1 VLLRVVLLVLI
12 AGCATPPLPPAR
24 PSNAVVGKM
33 SHQGNLSAE
42 AIEGVMGR
50 VIGQIEYCYQKE
62 LQRDPNLAG
71 TLSMTWTISPSGDV
85 VDAGVQDNTFEGP
98 AAEAIALCAQR
109 ILLRLRF
116 PSPTSG
122 SVQVLYPVAFKP

>member
-1 VLLRVVLLVLI
+1 
-12 AGCATPPLPPAR
+12 
-24 PSNAVVGKM
+24 M

-50 VIGQIEYCYQKE
+50 VIGQIEYCYQQQ
-62 LQRDPNLAG
+62 LQRDPNVAG
-71 TLSMTWTISPSGDV
+71 KLSVMWTISPSGDV
-85 VDAGVQDNTFEGP
+85 VAAAVQDNTFHGP
-98 AAEAIALCAQR
+98 AAEAIALCAER

-122 SVQVLYPVAFKP
+122 SVQVLYPIEFSSGR